1 MKYAIEGWNILSSY
15 LKVGFLVG
23 LVSSAIFLE
32 LNNPIVIRYWYLL
45 PIVLTVCTVLG
56 YLIKKFEFFRDNLF
70 IFVLILQG
78 YVVINGNQKASKYSL
93 YEFWICYCYLSQF
106 VSIYMCLWW
115 KKMILAHW
123 LIVFYFLVTITQYHS
138 EVPITLY
145 LAFIFGSWIFTLTI
159 LLNAKQIK
167 EILLLIKEKRDLVH
181 TIQTI
186 LRAFPE
192 GVIIRSL
199 DQTSK
204 SVISKFSNDVYDDQ
218 IRKEEQ
224 EVIILRKDEDEEQN
238 ITLEDFLCMQEDEV
252 IKHSNEESHIA
263 EQLVQI
269 KKRIRHF
276 ESENTTFDE
285 LTDFSSFNVK
295 TVLTFIH
302 LF

>member
-1 MKYAIEGWNILSSY
+1 M
-15 LKVGFLVG
+15 
-23 LVSSAIFLE
+23 
-32 LNNPIVIRYWYLL
+32 
-45 PIVLTVCTVLG
+45 
-56 YLIKKFEFFRDNLF
+56 
-70 IFVLILQG
+70 
-78 YVVINGNQKASKYSL
+78 
-93 YEFWICYCYLSQF
+93 
-106 VSIYMCLWW
+106 
-115 KKMILAHW
+115 
-123 LIVFYFLVTITQYHS
+123 
-138 EVPITLY
+138 
-145 LAFIFGSWIFTLTI
+145 
-159 LLNAKQIK
+159 
-167 EILLLIKEKRDLVH
+167 H

-204 SVISKFSNDVYDDQ
+204 SVISKFSNNVYDDQ

-238 ITLEDFLCMQEDEV
+238 ITLEDFLCMQEDDV

-295 TVLTFIH
+295 TIKVTWEKNCHSYMHVFVETTNVIKLEKIKAINK
-302 LF
+302 